1 MNVSFLSYNL
11 LNLARFIIYSF
22 SRSSINTILSGNLTK
37 VWFDVLLHEESHPF
51 KNIFS
56 HVYVTSNFLSEY
68 TKKCTK
74 MYRTIMPSKYT
85 DEIENSSDTW
95 RVFLIMG
102 RRAKFSVQQKLIII
116 KKAQT
121 ESIERLAQ
129 EYCVNAHTI
138 RRWKRMYK
146 YQGMRGLESAHHNKV
161 YSVEFKRKLVVEF
174 EHSTDTLEKFALKHG
189 LKSDWQLSQWII
201 QYNESK
207 LKAYTPRKRDSIM
220 PGRKTTFEE
229 RLSIIED
236 LIKHDVN
243 YSWAVDKYHVSYQQ
257 VYGWYQKYRKSGND
271 PQSLRDRRG
280 KAKPKAEWT
289 ELDKLR
295 AENRLL
301 KAEVKRNE
309 MEVAFAKKLIE
320 IRNREAKSSSNNK
333 PSKN

>member
-1 MNVSFLSYNL
+1 
-11 LNLARFIIYSF
+11 
-22 SRSSINTILSGNLTK
+22 
-37 VWFDVLLHEESHPF
+37 
-51 KNIFS
+51 
-56 HVYVTSNFLSEY
+56 
-68 TKKCTK
+68 
-74 MYRTIMPSKYT
+74 MPSKYT

-102 RRAKFSVQQKLIII
+102 RRSKFSVQQKLIII

-161 YSVEFKRKLVVEF
+161 YSVEFKRKLVMEF

-271 PQSLRDRRG
+271 PQSLCDRRG